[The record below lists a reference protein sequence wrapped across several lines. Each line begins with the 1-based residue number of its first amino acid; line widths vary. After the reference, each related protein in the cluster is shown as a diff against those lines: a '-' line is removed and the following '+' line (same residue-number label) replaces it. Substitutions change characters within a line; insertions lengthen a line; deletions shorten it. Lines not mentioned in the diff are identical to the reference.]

1 MGKLQK
7 FLFTKKLRTQLL
19 IGFGITL
26 FISVISIS
34 TVSILSTTSNLESKI
49 NDDLDAF
56 TETINDQS
64 IEALNAERLVV
75 ENWASLP
82 IVRETATE
90 ATGLHPLNDLWTR
103 YEGEKWGDDNDVFGA
118 GIVERSESTVN
129 LDNDFDPRASHYFA
143 SILSGVSYAE
153 IFFTDARGYAVAS
166 TANTGDF
173 AQGEESWWLGAK
185 ANGFHVS
192 DFEFD
197 DSSEAWSISIS
208 IAIKSTNITKTAGD
222 FAGVVKA
229 QYTFQTLSSVI
240 SQVNVGANGY
250 AMIVSGDGELVY
262 HPDGTFVGT
271 QNLEDVIGSGPSNN
285 LFSSAHLETQTDVG
299 GESYYLDGKP
309 LSFDDEWGLDWY
321 VLTLIPES
329 DVTDIITTPIIYSVA
344 VACASVLILG
354 VFAFLFSSSIV
365 SRIDKL
371 TESSKLL
378 ADGDLTADIS
388 TTPDATDEIS
398 VLENSLSWM
407 VQTLRDLIRQ
417 TLASISTLS
426 ESTEGMFSSTEEM
439 NASAEEVSSTSLSM
453 SHGASQQAEMVSLT
467 SSQLKNASQIVNEIV
482 KEIRENTEFSKN
494 IALQTNI
501 LALNAG
507 IEASRAGD
515 YGRGFMVVAENVRK
529 LSDQSKEASEK
540 INNVAEKIS
549 DTLQE
554 IFDNAVGEIVNIS
567 AVAEE
572 TAASS
577 EEVAAAAE
585 EMTSSLEELSAL
597 SEDLSKQAEISNDLV
612 KTFKIPDIDESIK

>member
-34 TVSILSTTSNLESKI
+34 TVSILSTTSNLEDKI
-49 NDDLDAF
+49 DDDLGAF
-56 TETINDQS
+56 AETINDQS
-64 IEALNAERLVV
+64 IETLNIERANV

-82 IVRETATE
+82 VVRETATD
-90 ATGLHPLNDLWTR
+90 ASQLDPLNDLWTR
-103 YEGEKWGDDNDVFGA
+103 YEGEKWGNDDDLNGA
-118 GIVERSESTVN
+118 GIAERSESPVN
-129 LDNDFDPRASHYFA
+129 FDNDINPEASHYFNT
-143 SILSGVSYAE
+143 ILSSVSYAE
-153 IFFTDARGYAVAS
+153 IFFTDSRGYAIAS

-185 ANGFHVS
+185 SNGFHAS
-192 DFEFD
+192 GFEFD

-208 IAIKSTNITKTAGD
+208 IAIKSTNISKTNGE

-229 QYTFQTLSSVI
+229 QYTFDSLSNVV
-240 SQVNVGANGY
+240 SQVNVGANGF
-250 AMIVSGDGELVY
+250 AMIVSNEGEIIY
-262 HPDGTFVGT
+262 HPDETLVGSQNLADVVGT
-271 QNLEDVIGSGPSNN
+271 SVASKVFSNDHFMAEPN
-285 LFSSAHLETQTDVG
+285 IDNEK
-299 GESYYLDGKP
+299 YYLDAKP
-309 LSFDDEWGLDWY
+309 LSFDQEWGLDWF
-321 VLTLIPES
+321 VLTMIPES
-329 DVTDIITTPIIYSVA
+329 DVADIITTPIIYSV
-344 VACASVLILG
+344 VVASVSVVILG
-354 VFAFLFSSSIV
+354 VFAFLFSGAIV
-365 SRIDKL
+365 NRIDKL
-371 TESSKLL
+371 TESSKKL
-378 ADGDLTADIS
+378 AEGDLTQDVYITS
-388 TTPDATDEIS
+388 DATDEIS
-398 VLENSLSWM
+398 VLETSLSWM
-407 VQTLRDLIRQ
+407 VETLRDFVKQ
-417 TLASISTLS
+417 TYTSISILS

-453 SHGASQQAEMVSLT
+453 SHGASQQAEMVTLT
-467 SSQLKNASQIVNEIV
+467 SEQLKKASSVVAEIV

-540 INNVAEKIS
+540 ISDVAEKIS
-549 DTLQE
+549 MVLQE
-554 IFDNAVGEIVNIS
+554 IFDNAVSEIVNIS

-585 EMTSSLEELSAL
+585 EMTSSLEELSSL
-597 SEDLSKQAEISNDLV
+597 SEELAKQAELSTDLV
-612 KTFKIPDIDESIK
+612 KTFKISDDKSN

>member
-34 TVSILSTTSNLESKI
+34 TVSILSTTSNLEDKI

-64 IEALNAERLVV
+64 IDALNVERANV

-82 IVRETATE
+82 AVRDTATE
-90 ATGLHPLNDLWTR
+90 ASVLDPLTDLWIT
-103 YEGEKWGDDNDVFGA
+103 YEGEKWGDDNDLNGV
-118 GIVERSESTVN
+118 GIDERSELPVD
-129 LDNDFDPRASHYFA
+129 LDNDVNPQSSHYFE
-143 SILSGVSYAE
+143 SILSSVSYAE
-153 IFFTDARGYAVAS
+153 IFFTDARGYAISS

-173 AQGEESWWLGAK
+173 AQGEEGWWLGAK
-185 ANGFHVS
+185 NNGFHVS

-197 DSSEAWSISIS
+197 DSSEVWSISIS
-208 IAIKSTNITKTAGD
+208 IAIKSTNITTTSGD
-222 FAGVVKA
+222 FAGVMKA
-229 QYTFQTLSSVI
+229 QYTFASLSTVI

-250 AMIVSGDGELVY
+250 AMIVSGNGDIIY
-262 HPDGTFVGT
+262 HPDATLVGT
-271 QNLEDVIGSGPSNN
+271 QNLADILGTGTANK
-285 LFSSAHLETQTDVG
+285 LFSEEHLEAQPSIG
-299 GESYYLDGKP
+299 GDKYYLDAKP
-309 LSFDDEWGLDWY
+309 LTFNAEWGLDWF
-321 VLTLIPES
+321 VISLIPES
-329 DVTDIITTPIIYSVA
+329 DVTDIITTPIIYSV
-344 VACASVLILG
+344 VVSLISVFILG
-354 VFAFLFSSSIV
+354 IFAFLFSGAIV
-365 SRIDKL
+365 GRIDKL
-371 TESSKLL
+371 TDSSKRL
-378 ADGDLTADIS
+378 AEGDLTKDVHI
-388 TTPDATDEIS
+388 TPDATDEIS
-398 VLENSLSWM
+398 VLETSLSWM
-407 VQTLRDLIRQ
+407 VQTLRDLIEQ
-417 TLASISTLS
+417 TYTSISTLS

-453 SHGASQQAEMVSLT
+453 SHGASQQAEMVALT
-467 SSQLKNASQIVNEIV
+467 SGQLKNASAIVSEIV

-529 LSDQSKEASEK
+529 LSDQSKEASDK
-540 INNVAEKIS
+540 ISDVAEKIS
-549 DTLQE
+549 MTLQE
-554 IFDNAVGEIVNIS
+554 IFDNAVAEIVNIS

-597 SEDLSKQAEISNDLV
+597 SEDLAKQAELSGDLV
-612 KTFKIPDIDESIK
+612 KTFKISDNGK